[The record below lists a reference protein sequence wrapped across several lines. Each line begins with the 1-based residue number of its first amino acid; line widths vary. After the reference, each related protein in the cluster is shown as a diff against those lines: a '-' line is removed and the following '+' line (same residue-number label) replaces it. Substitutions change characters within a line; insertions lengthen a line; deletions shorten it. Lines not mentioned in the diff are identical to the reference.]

1 MDFCPED
8 PSISRMNS
16 LDKIELK
23 LCPVRAWEIY
33 RKRRSRVVNHFNND
47 CFWAASQDTL
57 SEYFVSLVKKALVFS
72 GHSVNV
78 KICVHQMRKLAG
90 SLSKKFFNIIDKDLC
105 AKMGSKSMVVL
116 NKAYIRD
123 VSPLKFTCVVPAG
136 TLKASSNLSV

>member
-16 LDKIELK
+16 LDEIELK

-33 RKRRSRVVNHFNND
+33 RKRRSRVVNHFNDD
-47 CFWAASQDTL
+47 CFWAASQDSL

-72 GHSVNV
+72 GRSVNV

-90 SLSKKFFNIIDKDLC
+90 SLSKKFFNVIDKDLC

-116 NKAYIRD
+116 IKCYIRD
-123 VSPLKFTCVVPAG
+123 VSSLKFTRVVPAG